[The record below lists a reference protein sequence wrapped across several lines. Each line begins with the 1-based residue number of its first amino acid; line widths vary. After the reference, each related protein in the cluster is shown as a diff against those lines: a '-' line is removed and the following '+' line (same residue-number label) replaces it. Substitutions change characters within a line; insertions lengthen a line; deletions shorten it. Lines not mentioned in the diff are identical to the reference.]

1 MDFLTLFNAV
11 VDIINFFVL
20 AIMIALM
27 ITIEVITTT
36 IGIIA
41 TLISAMRDV
50 LIIVAVVKAGP
61 LINKLASERVSYFLR
76 RKLRKNLYAQT
87 RDQNSFLRVASLD
100 NRSGM
105 PQDIIQLVDAHLDVR
120 VDLAELALAWLRERW
135 IRVFIPLMF

>member
-1 MDFLTLFNAV
+1 MDFLILFNAV
-11 VDIINFFVL
+11 VDIFNFSVL
-20 AIMIALM
+20 VIMTALM
-27 ITIEVITTT
+27 IMIDVIATM
-36 IGIIA
+36 IAIIM
-41 TLISAMRDV
+41 TLISATRDV
-50 LIIVAVVKAGP
+50 LIVVAVVKAGP
-61 LINKLASERVSYFLR
+61 LINKSASQGVSYFLR

-87 RDQNSFLRVASLD
+87 RDQNSFLRAASLD